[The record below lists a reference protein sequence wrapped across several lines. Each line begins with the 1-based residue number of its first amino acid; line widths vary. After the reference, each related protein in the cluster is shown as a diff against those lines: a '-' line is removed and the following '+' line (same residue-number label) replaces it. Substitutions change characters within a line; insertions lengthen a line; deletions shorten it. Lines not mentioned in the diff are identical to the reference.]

1 MKDSAPARRGR
12 QTRTLTAET
21 PDVSQDA
28 VARRAFELYRARNG
42 QPGDPLSDWLL
53 AERELKNQVTSNPAP
68 RARRSK
74 TKN

>member
-1 MKDSAPARRGR
+1 MKDSAPAKRER

-21 PDVSQDA
+21 PDVFQDA

-53 AERELKNQVTSNPAP
+53 AERELKNQVASSPAP
-68 RARRSK
+68 RTRRAR

>member
-1 MKDSAPARRGR
+1 MKESATVKRGR

-53 AERELKNQVTSNPAP
+53 AERELKSQVTSTPAP
-68 RARRSK
+68 RGRRAKSK
-74 TKN
+74 N